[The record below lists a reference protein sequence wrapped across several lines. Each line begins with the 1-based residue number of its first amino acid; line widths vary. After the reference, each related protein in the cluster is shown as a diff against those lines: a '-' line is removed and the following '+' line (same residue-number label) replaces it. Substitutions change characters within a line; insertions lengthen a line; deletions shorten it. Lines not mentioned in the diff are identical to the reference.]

1 MYLKFFQRNFFKTNL
16 MNWNILVIKEKINQK
31 EILWV
36 VVSENDK
43 KIIFLIKK
51 VLFKRFKKY

>member
-51 VLFKRFKKY
+51 VLFKRF